1 MASALPCEEGRR
13 GRIKILELS
22 LSLIGGLVSHSIER
36 LTRKERTVCAEDDLG
51 TAVML

>member
-13 GRIKILELS
+13 GRIKVLELP
-22 LSLIGGLVSHSIER
+22 LIGGLVSHSIER
-36 LTRKERTVCAEDDLG
+36 LTKKEHTVCAEDDLG